1 MSFDPAKQAENEM
14 QTLLDSIPRSKYFP
28 LAHEEIVDSTI
39 SSLEATIKRLKA
51 FVSFLS
57 LLNPMQYLKWMADAY
72 ARYVPSKTTSSS
84 ASTEASLSQQA
95 SKSAS
100 PRKKAQKDS
109 SHKATKST
117 HRRHTV

>member
-1 MSFDPAKQAENEM
+1 MSLDPAKQAEIEM

-28 LAHEEIVDSTI
+28 MAREEIVDSTI
-39 SSLEATIKRLKA
+39 DSYETTIKRLKA
-51 FVSFLS
+51 FVRFMSS
-57 LLNPMQYLKWMADAY
+57 LNPMQYLKWMLEAF
-72 ARYVPSKTTSSS
+72 ARYVPSKTTSSN
-84 ASTEASLSQQA
+84 APAEASLSQQA

-117 HRRHTV
+117 RRRHTV